1 MSINK
6 LRTKR
11 GLSKA
16 QLAKELGVGVRTIF
30 RWEKDMMSMIL
41 KNSVE
46 VVKFFDISLDRLV
59 K

>member
-1 MSINK
+1 MSINE

-16 QLAKELGVGVRTIF
+16 QLAKELGVSVRTIF
-30 RWEKDMMSMIL
+30 RWEKDVMSMIL
-41 KNSVE
+41 KNAVE
-46 VVKFFDISLDRLV
+46 VTKFFDISLDRLV

>member
-16 QLAKELGVGVRTIF
+16 QLAKELGVSVRTIF